1 MTRRLLT
8 VAAAGLA
15 AAAVLAPA
23 APALAEPPVGVPDV
37 RDCHEMNA
45 FLHLQNVRSCD
56 PPPTE

>member
-8 VAAAGLA
+8 VAAVTAGL
-15 AAAVLAPA
+15 LAPA
-23 APALAEPPVGVPDV
+23 VPALAEPPVGIPDV

-56 PPPTE
+56 PPPEE